1 MIRDMPPENPPV
13 ENSPKSLPLVIA
25 VLVLLLAAG
34 GIWYVLSRP
43 TGNEALSPSGLP
55 SDGSASGSEGVLKD
69 SGQYYEITGRYP
81 ASTSLKATAG
91 AKQDALAIGYMKTF
105 VEQEAARF
113 KDTNVSGLT
122 AEDIQVQEL
131 GGDRRYTLDIE
142 YKAYQ
147 SPVAVSYVYLM
158 YANTMGAH
166 PNTYYRTFVFDAS
179 SGEGL
184 HLDDIFSPTADYL
197 GVLSMLSREKLAVQ
211 MEKAGGVA
219 PDKDMLEAGTTPD
232 ADNFQNFYLEGPD
245 LVLIFPPYQVAPYVY
260 GAQEVR
266 IPRTELGN
274 ALKAEYR

>member
-1 MIRDMPPENPPV
+1 MEQKP
-13 ENSPKSLPLVIA
+13 LPIILA
-25 VLVLLLAAG
+25 VLLLLLASGAL
-34 GIWYVLSRP
+34 WYVLTRP
-43 TGNEALSPSGLP
+43 AGNDMRNPFPTTSGEPAGGAQGLL
-55 SDGSASGSEGVLKD
+55 ED

-81 ASTSLKATAG
+81 SSTTLTATAG
-91 AKQDALAIGYMKTF
+91 AKQGALAVGYMKTF

-113 KDTNVSGLT
+113 KDTNISELT
-122 AEDIQVQEL
+122 AEDIKIQEL
-131 GGDRRYTLDIE
+131 GGDRRYELDIE
-142 YKAYQ
+142 YTAYQ

-166 PNTYYRTFVFDAS
+166 PNTYYRTFVFDAKT
-179 SGEGL
+179 GEGL

-197 GVLSMLSREKLAVQ
+197 GVLSVLSREKLAVQ

-219 PDKDMLEAGTTPD
+219 PDREMLDAGTTPD

-245 LVLIFPPYQVAPYVY
+245 LVLIFPPYQVAAYVY

-266 IPRTELGN
+266 IPRAELGN